1 MTPIGIIFDMDGV
14 IIDNNHFHYETWKNL
29 CARYNKPI
37 DEKIYREKMNGR
49 TLKELAQF
57 IFEEELS
64 LENIIAIGQQKEVEY
79 RKLYQPYLKPAKGLL
94 KLLSD
99 AHDEGIPMVV
109 GTSAPK
115 ENVRFIMEGLG
126 IGHYFKAILDDRAV
140 TKGKP
145 NPEIYLK
152 CAQAAG
158 LPNAQCV
165 VFEDAISGLVAG
177 KAAGSKII
185 AVATSHRR
193 DELHGDLIIDHFDQ
207 INLQQIKDLIRKQ

>member
-1 MTPIGIIFDMDGV
+1 MTPIALIFDMDGV
-14 IIDNNHFHYETWKNL
+14 IVNNNRFHYETWKSL

-37 DEKIYREKMNGR
+37 DEHIYREKMNGR
-49 TLKELAQF
+49 TLKELALF
-57 IFEEELS
+57 IFGEERSHED
-64 LENIIAIGQQKEVEY
+64 IMAIGQEKEAEY
-79 RKLYQPYLKPAKGLL
+79 RRLYQPHLEPAKGLL
-94 KLLSD
+94 KLLSA

-165 VFEDAISGLVAG
+165 VFEDAISGLKAG

-185 AVATSHRR
+185 AVATSHLRE
-193 DELHGDLIIDHFDQ
+193 ELHGDLIIDDFDQ
-207 INLQQIKDLIRKQ
+207 IDLQQIKDLISN